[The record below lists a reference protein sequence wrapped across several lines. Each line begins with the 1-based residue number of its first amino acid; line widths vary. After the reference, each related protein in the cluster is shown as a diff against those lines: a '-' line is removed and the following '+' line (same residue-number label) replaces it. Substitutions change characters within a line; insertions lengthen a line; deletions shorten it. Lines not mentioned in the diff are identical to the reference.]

1 MVSDKIN
8 RRLLTGDR
16 PTGPLHLGHY
26 FGSLKN
32 RVKLQD
38 EGYETFIIIA
48 DYQVITDRL
57 DTSAIKENIT
67 NLMLDYLSVGLNS
80 KKTTFFV
87 QSMIPQLSELTQ
99 IFSMLVSTSRVGR
112 NPTVKEEIK
121 AMKLESNVSLGMF
134 SYPVSQAADI
144 LLFLPGVVPVGED
157 QLPHIELTKEIARKF
172 NTAYS
177 EVFSIPEALLSATPR
192 LMGLDGSQKMSKS
205 RNNAI
210 FLSDSTDE
218 VRSKIKKAVT
228 DSGSEIVYDKNNK
241 PNVANLID
249 LYQLIAGKK
258 VEEIVGLYAGKGYK
272 EFKEGLGE
280 EIVSFLKPI
289 QEKRSKVTEKDALEV
304 LRQGNKKALEVAQ
317 STLRKV
323 KVAMK
328 MDYRL

>member
-289 QEKRSKVTEKDALEV
+289 QEKR
-304 LRQGNKKALEVAQ
+304 
-317 STLRKV
+317 
-323 KVAMK
+323 
-328 MDYRL
+328 

>member
-323 KVAMK
+323 KVAMQ

>member
-289 QEKRSKVTEKDALEV
+289 QEKRSKVTEKYALEV

>member
-289 QEKRSKVTEKDALEV
+289 QEKRSKVTEKYALEV

-323 KVAMK
+323 KVAMQ